1 MDLTNL
7 EDYNMGLPKKIKK
20 DIDLIDKKTL
30 LPRRHEM
37 ADMISKDGTFLP
49 KSLLHADLDRGFLDF
64 VRDELRCVVEGNVVP
79 MIDVLLTTQNW
90 SQFTESWDFQNI
102 DKNAEPPFVT
112 VIRTPEVKFGTN
124 PSTLYNIPNRRMYY
138 YAQVPTWD
146 GQRHGMDIYKIPQ
159 PVPVDIKYTVAIVC
173 NRMRELNK
181 FNQIVIEKF
190 ASRQAY
196 QVIKG
201 HYIPIINDDVSD
213 ESVMDMEKRKFY
225 IQKYSFTM
233 LGFLIDEDE
242 FEIKPALTR
251 VFQIYETDTKV
262 KRKKLKKEVPPTPGT
277 SLFQYPVGN
286 IVVER
291 TYDYV
296 LNLHYVSDKN
306 VDDYQVFINDDFY
319 GVDITEIQINN
330 GDVVRIIISKLD
342 NTQPSEI
349 IFNEELI

>member
-1 MDLTNL
+1 
-7 EDYNMGLPKKIKK
+7 
-20 DIDLIDKKTL
+20 
-30 LPRRHEM
+30 
-37 ADMISKDGTFLP
+37 
-49 KSLLHADLDRGFLDF
+49 
-64 VRDELRCVVEGNVVP
+64 
-79 MIDVLLTTQNW
+79 
-90 SQFTESWDFQNI
+90 
-102 DKNAEPPFVT
+102 
-112 VIRTPEVKFGTN
+112 
-124 PSTLYNIPNRRMYY
+124 
-138 YAQVPTWD
+138 
-146 GQRHGMDIYKIPQ
+146 
-159 PVPVDIKYTVAIVC
+159 
-173 NRMRELNK
+173 
-181 FNQIVIEKF
+181 
-190 ASRQAY
+190 
-196 QVIKG
+196 
-201 HYIPIINDDVSD
+201 
-213 ESVMDMEKRKFY
+213 
-225 IQKYSFTM
+225 M